1 MKGPGSVWRG
11 AASTPLAAHWSSMAL
26 SLSLT
31 PSHPSPWRWRRV
43 DQPWAPPLLSLPD
56 CGSLRTRWRRWGPQ
70 PCPGSA
76 PLNELSHLLQ
86 GWSRCTSPGLG
97 NYGPPKSPSASQ
109 TQGLRPPA
117 PGVPGVHPQP
127 PTVPVRHSPAAP
139 CSPRPQRLCLELYNK
154 CAFGFPP
161 VLSVCS
167 HLWGPNWGG
176 DKAEAGELSP
186 PSPDFPPSSPSPPA
200 VPQWPPSLS
209 EPLELPFPPSAP
221 PPPAAPSLLIPRP
234 QSRPLPRSPSLPTGA
249 PPRPDLPALLFPTP
263 TLP

>member
-1 MKGPGSVWRG
+1 MSCPTYSKAGAAAPPQALAITAPQRARLHPRPRDSGLQLPGSRE
-11 AASTPLAAHWSSMAL
+11 STLSPPQSLCATPRQLPAPRAL
-26 SLSLT
+26 SVYVLSF
-31 PSHPSPWRWRRV
+31 
-43 DQPWAPPLLSLPD
+43 
-56 CGSLRTRWRRWGPQ
+56 
-70 PCPGSA
+70 
-76 PLNELSHLLQ
+76 
-86 GWSRCTSPGLG
+86 
-97 NYGPPKSPSASQ
+97 
-109 TQGLRPPA
+109 
-117 PGVPGVHPQP
+117 
-127 PTVPVRHSPAAP
+127 
-139 CSPRPQRLCLELYNK
+139 NK